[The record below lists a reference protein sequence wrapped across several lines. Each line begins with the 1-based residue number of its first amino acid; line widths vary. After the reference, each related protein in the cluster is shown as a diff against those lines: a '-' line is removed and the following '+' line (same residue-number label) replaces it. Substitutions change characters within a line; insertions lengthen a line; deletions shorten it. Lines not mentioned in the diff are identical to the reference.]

1 MFEREQ
7 EMKTNFRDLFVVAAT
22 LGAMA
27 VNAQYKCAD
36 YHRLNGNL
44 SNDKRFSINGQSR
57 SAMVQVGK
65 ETELNIVVY
74 RGQDYRISV
83 SHDEKILGEQVAIR
97 IVEKVRVPTDE
108 VVEGTSKEPV
118 VDEQGRTTGTTLEV
132 KTTEKKRTYKE
143 EEKVLWDNTEHDMA
157 NEIEFSCAATKRIAI
172 EVIAPGSNEEKS
184 KKGASNDIGCV
195 GILIEHMPTPS
206 VGFEAR

>member
-1 MFEREQ
+1 
-7 EMKTNFRDLFVVAAT
+7 MKPNFRNVFAMSALLGGMAA
-22 LGAMA
+22 
-27 VNAQYKCAD
+27 NAQYKCAD

-44 SNDKRFSINGQSR
+44 SNDKRFSINGQSK

-83 SHDEKILGEQVAIR
+83 CHDDKVLGEQVAIR
-97 IVEKVRVPTDE
+97 LVEKVRIPTDE
-108 VVEGTSKEPV
+108 VLEEVSKEAV
-118 VDEQGRTTGTTLEV
+118 VDEHGKATGNTMEV

-143 EEKVLWDNTEHDMA
+143 EEQVLWDNTEHDMA
-157 NEIEFSCAATKRIAI
+157 NEVEFSCAATKRIAI
-172 EVIAPGSNEEKS
+172 EVMAPGSNEEKS
-184 KKGASNDIGCV
+184 KKGVPNDIGCV